1 MEEAMPKVRQVLK
14 HVSVE
19 TAQRKRKCHRTS
31 THAIPKGAI
40 CLVIKD
46 EASGGSKNYCTECAE
61 PILKNVEEDLAR
73 LRFELGV

>member
-1 MEEAMPKVRQVLK
+1 
-14 HVSVE
+14 
-19 TAQRKRKCHRTS
+19 
-31 THAIPKGAI
+31 
-40 CLVIKD
+40 LVIKD